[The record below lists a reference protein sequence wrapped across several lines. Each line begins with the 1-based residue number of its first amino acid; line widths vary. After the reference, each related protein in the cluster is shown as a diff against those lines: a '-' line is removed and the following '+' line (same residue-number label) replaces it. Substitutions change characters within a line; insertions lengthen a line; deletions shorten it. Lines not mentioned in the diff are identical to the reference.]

1 MIERGMGME
10 SPITAIGF
18 SEIDK
23 KYTIEEIVGEILEK
37 PTKQQASRNKSKDII
52 AEYVKEF
59 EKDTYVMVRI
69 VVRPEEG
76 KEDIRIDKEETT
88 IEVEQC
94 EPYLDT
100 RFTLN
105 VEDLSVEEI
114 DDEYNYYAICEEKE
128 TGIQFIFWLQ
138 NVIEYTEAVA
148 HGQSF
153 NKVKVA
159 ALAMEGTIVLPV
171 EQDEEDA
178 TAQKEEKEKI
188 KVMLQKAREG
198 DEEAKMQLEEE
209 EQELDDL
216 LKERLYEEDFLTIMG
231 GYFIPTTLVDATY
244 AILGEIKTVDTRK
257 NSKTGEEMYLF
268 TLDVNDMPLE
278 VMVNK
283 KHLVG
288 YPTVGMRFMGTC
300 WMQGTVVID

>member
-1 MIERGMGME
+1 MGME

-23 KYTIEEIVGEILEK
+23 KYTIEEIVGEILEE

-59 EKDTYVMVRI
+59 GKDTYVMVRV
-69 VVRPEEG
+69 VVRPEQTK
-76 KEDIRIDKEETT
+76 KENKEETT

-100 RFTLN
+100 RYTLN
-105 VEDLSVEEI
+105 VEELSVEEI

-138 NVIEYTEAVA
+138 NVIEYTEAAVYK
-148 HGQSF
+148 QSF

-159 ALAMEGTIVLPV
+159 ALAMEGTIVLPI

-198 DEEAKMQLEEE
+198 DEQAKAQLEEE
-209 EQELDDL
+209 EKELDDL
-216 LKERLYEEDFLTIMG
+216 LKERLYEEDFLTLMS

-244 AILGEIKTVDTRK
+244 AILGEITHVDTRK
-257 NSKTGEEMYLF
+257 NNKTGEEMYLF

-278 VMVNK
+278 VMINK
-283 KHLVG
+283 KQLVG

-300 WMQGTVVID
+300 WLQGTVVID